1 MPKGGA
7 RPRSGPAPD
16 PNALRRDRDKGEWT
30 RLPKDG
36 CGLDIPEWPSEF
48 DKPSMNELAMWQRLW
63 RTPQALVW
71 HANGI
76 VDMVVIYIRASLQAG
91 QAHAGPGILASFRQY
106 SDALLLTPAALA
118 REGFYI
124 EGDVY
129 DQAMN
134 PDLDQP
140 EPSEPERRLQRTGTE
155 GANVVK
161 GRFTVVAPVDD
172 DDDSD
177 PRATDE

>member
-1 MPKGGA
+1 MPRGGA
-7 RPRSGPAPD
+7 RPRSGPVPD
-16 PNALRRDRDKGEWT
+16 PNALRRDRDKNEWT
-30 RLPKDG
+30 RLPKTG
-36 CGLDIPEWPSEF
+36 CPLDIPEWPTEF
-48 DKPSMNELAMWQRLW
+48 DEPDMNELAMWQRLW
-63 RTPQALVW
+63 RTPQAMVW

-91 QAHAGPGILASFRQY
+91 KAHAGPGILASFRQY

-129 DQAMN
+129 DLAMN
-134 PDLDQP
+134 TDLDQP
-140 EPSEPERRLQRTGTE
+140 EPSETERRMQRTGTE
-155 GANVVK
+155 GADVVR
-161 GRFTVVAPVDD
+161 GRFTVVKPTDD

-177 PRATDE
+177 PRASDE